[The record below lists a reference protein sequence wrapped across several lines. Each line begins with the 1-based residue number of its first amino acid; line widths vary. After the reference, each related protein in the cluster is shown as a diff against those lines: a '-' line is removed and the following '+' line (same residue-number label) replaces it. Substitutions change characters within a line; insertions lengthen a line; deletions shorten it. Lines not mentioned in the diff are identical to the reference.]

1 MQGTAHIV
9 VKDKNGKTKSDIKA
23 HNTITNAFYNAMQS
37 FCQNLNEENK
47 ENLKPLQLSPSTF
60 GGITIH
66 DQIISD
72 DKDIQLTRLSGGQKA
87 TISGNTNYSGVVTN
101 SVTKK
106 KITNVWA
113 WGIDTAFTMKSIALR
128 HNDFIS
134 KGYFGRNGGVAGA
147 RGLKLAADKYAYPS
161 YYYNG
166 SASNTSYYAGVVYD
180 RESDLSIMERT
191 LLHRKTDNKYDKL
204 MPLYNDECALING
217 ANVIV
222 VDDADVVNYATATA
236 KRTFA
241 VSQFTYLSTDNV
253 IASVPT
259 PEKDYLISA
268 NNTTVYIHEIPR
280 TAITDTIAP
289 VLTITM
295 STQFN
300 NYKSIVVCGR
310 YAFIGYQ
317 TSAGAAEIRFNSDGT
332 ISHREGYTKAVGLY
346 DGDTYSNKM
355 QRKACYLYLIRNSNA
370 MVDAYLIKYMPAK
383 YGSQTETGEV
393 EISGQI
399 LHDFGIWHNQTYLNL
414 STPIALEVGDTL
426 TISYS
431 ISVGE

>member
-1 MQGTAHIV
+1 M
-9 VKDKNGKTKSDIKA
+9 
-23 HNTITNAFYNAMQS
+23 
-37 FCQNLNEENK
+37 
-47 ENLKPLQLSPSTF
+47 
-60 GGITIH
+60 
-66 DQIISD
+66 
-72 DKDIQLTRLSGGQKA
+72 
-87 TISGNTNYSGVVTN
+87 
-101 SVTKK
+101 
-106 KITNVWA
+106 WA
-113 WGIDTAFTMKSIALR
+113 WGIDTAFTIKSIALR

-134 KGYFGRNGGVAGA
+134 NGYFGRNGGVAGA

-161 YYYNG
+161 YFYNG
-166 SASNTSYYAGVVYD
+166 AASNTSYYAGVVYD
-180 RESDLSIMERT
+180 RESDLSLMERT
-191 LLHRKTDNKYDKL
+191 LLHRKTDDKYDKL

-217 ANVIV
+217 TNVIV

-241 VSQFTYLSTDNV
+241 VSQFTNLSTSNA

-268 NNTTVYIHEIPR
+268 NKTTVYIHEIPR

-295 STQFN
+295 STQFSS
-300 NYKSIVVCGR
+300 YEYQSIVVLGR
-310 YAFIGYQ
+310 YAFIGYE
-317 TSAGAAEIRFNSDGT
+317 TSEGAAEIRFNSDGT

-346 DGDTYSNKM
+346 DGSNYSKKM
-355 QRKACYLYLIRNSNA
+355 RKKACYLYLIRNSNA

-383 YGSQTETGEV
+383 DGSQTETGEV

-399 LHDFGIWHNQTYLNL
+399 SRDFGIWHNQTYLNL

-431 ISVGE
+431 ISVGESESESA